1 MIGLRIL
8 GTATLLDG
16 PPRSTDEVAAAA
28 MPDRSPAV
36 VRRLTGIATRHWIA
50 PEVGAV
56 DLAVRALRAAA
67 ERGGVDVGALRR
79 VIFVTSTGGDRLC
92 PANVNDVIHALGL
105 DGRADGFD
113 LNNACT
119 GFLNGVDLAARCLA
133 TGAPGPVGVVVVET
147 PSRFLS
153 PAEPRPYVVFGD
165 AAVAAIVDGGPGTL
179 LGSHFGNVGAHADAV
194 VLEHPERVGG
204 LTGLRFNAGRDVLF
218 ELALAALQQS
228 ADAVLGPAGLALADV
243 EWVVPHQPNG
253 YMLHNL
259 LKGLGISAEK
269 LVPVVE
275 SVGSVGAASVA
286 VGLDRLLRERP
297 IQDGDHILLLG
308 VGAGMSYGALLL
320 RVGR

>member
-8 GTATLLDG
+8 GTATLLEG
-16 PPRSTDEVAAAA
+16 EPRSTEAVAAEA
-28 MPDRSPAV
+28 MPDRAPAV
-36 VRRLTGIATRHWIA
+36 VRRLTGIETRHWIGA
-50 PEVGAV
+50 EVGAV
-56 DLAVRALRAAA
+56 ELAVRAIQAAA
-67 ERGGVDVGALRR
+67 SRAGVEVGALRR

-119 GFLNGVDLAARCLA
+119 GFLNGLDLAARCLA
-133 TGAPGPVGVVVVET
+133 TGAPGPVAVVVVET

-165 AAVAAIVDGGPGTL
+165 AAVAAILDGGPGEL
-179 LGSHFGNVGAHADAV
+179 LGSHFGNMGAHADAV
-194 VLEHPERVGG
+194 VLDHPERVGA

-218 ELALAALQQS
+218 ELALGALRQS
-228 ADAVLGPAGLALADV
+228 ADAVLGPAGLTLPQI

-259 LKGLGISAEK
+259 LKGLGISPDR

-297 IQDGDHILLLG
+297 VAAGQHILMLG

-320 RVGR
+320 RVGS